1 MFSRK
6 KSFDFFSSFHEF
18 SRYAVLA
25 ADYLMEVVSNF
36 NIEELASKKEGIHK
50 IESDCDLHKK
60 NVNAQLFREFLPPID
75 AEDIVELNHLLD
87 NVVDSIEEILVTF
100 YIFNIKEIR
109 PQAVLFSKIIA
120 DLAQALHAATEE
132 FKDFKKSKIL
142 PQKLEKI
149 KELEVVADEIYMEQM
164 HMLHNEKNSCEKL
177 IAWTRVYDSFEDC
190 ADTFEA
196 VGKQMEAIILKNT

>member
-6 KSFDFFSSFHEF
+6 KSFDYFSSFNEF

-87 NVVDSIEEILVTF
+87 NVVDSIEDIVVTF
-100 YIFNIKEIR
+100 YIFNISETR
-109 PQAVLFSKIIA
+109 PQAILFSKIIV

-132 FKDFKKSKIL
+132 FKDFKKSKL
-142 PQKLEKI
+142 FSDKLEKI
-149 KELEVVADEIYMEQM
+149 KELEVMADEIYMEQL
-164 HMLHNEKNSCEKL
+164 HKLHNEKNSCEKL

-196 VGKQMEAIILKNT
+196 VGKHMEAIILKNT